1 MAKKKKCNCPPPGAP
16 MWMATFGDM
25 MSLLLTFFILLVSF
39 SSIQETK
46 FNEAVGSLQGALGVL
61 SQLPKVPVKMDID
74 KPSRR
79 GKTDNDELRTQIE
92 KLKESI
98 AALQERGEAV
108 SVSRSENGLA
118 IRLDDQTLFDPGKA
132 DLRSSAGEILI
143 LVGATLGE
151 FPNPVRIE
159 GHTDNLPI
167 RTEQFPSN
175 WELSAARA
183 AAVLRFFQEQG
194 LDPRRMS
201 AVGMGEWRPVA
212 KNDSASNRQRNRRVE
227 IFMETKGEPRS
238 MRLGEHF

>member
-1 MAKKKKCNCPPPGAP
+1 

-46 FNEAVGSLQGALGVL
+46 FHEAVGSLQGALGVL

-74 KPSRR
+74 KPTKR
-79 GKTDNDELRTQIE
+79 GDSDSDGLNKQVE
-92 KLKESI
+92 KLKEKI
-98 AALQERGEAV
+98 AALKENGKSV
-108 SVSRSENGLA
+108 NVSRSEKGLA

-132 DLRSSAGEILI
+132 DLRGGADEILT
-143 LVGATLGE
+143 LVAGTLAE
-151 FPNPVRIE
+151 FPNAVRIE

-167 RTEQFPSN
+167 HTEQFPSN

-183 AAVLRFFQEQG
+183 AAVLRFFQERG

-201 AVGMGEWRPVA
+201 AVGMGEWRPLA
-212 KNDSASNRQRNRRVE
+212 SNDSAAERQRNRRVE
-227 IFMETKGEPRS
+227 IFMETKGEQRAT
-238 MRLGEHF
+238 RLGDHF